1 MTHSSK
7 KCTRAALFTALACL
21 VAGPAAA
28 QSVLEEVIVTAQK
41 RAEAVSDIPIAI
53 TAITSDQMKSLGILT
68 KQDIANFTPSMS
80 YQETAGGDEGN
91 RIYLRGIGR
100 QTNITGTEPGVGLY
114 NNGFYAAE
122 VRALSGSVDR
132 IERIEILR
140 GPQGTLYGRNTTGG
154 AINVITKQPGDELEH
169 IARVRAGNYKARSI
183 ELTSSGPIIDNVGYL
198 LHYTK
203 SDQDSFYDNVS
214 GPDPVGVDERYIEGQ
229 LEVDFS
235 DNINWN
241 LRYSSARYEIEA
253 LKLAKLD
260 GYRNEPGAPSKL
272 VPVALN
278 AEVFS
283 LLPVGPGQ
291 SDPFKISSDFQGSV
305 KFDNNDNYQSILTI
319 DLDAMGI
326 RLLNGYETY
335 NWYGQKDYDGVVAPA
350 SALESIGQDQT
361 STQHELQFISNGEG
375 NIDWVVGLF
384 YFEDELDLPYTIND
398 SNNPFLIDNI
408 SGVAN
413 PEGIVYRQVG
423 VLDSTSKAIYG
434 QLQWRATDL
443 LTLSAG
449 LRYSE
454 DEKEG
459 QETQTI
465 FYDSFLDNCGESFLP
480 AVIASGNPYSNPAGC
495 SRFGSLISDL
505 EGDHKES
512 WDAVSW
518 RLNAS
523 YELTDASMAYA
534 TVSKGYKPGGFRLGG
549 IQDDPETAANES
561 VVDNEELIAYEIGY
575 KGAIFD
581 ALSLNTA
588 IFYYDYTDM
597 QVQLAILDPR
607 SGIVNFKLANAS
619 SAKVY
624 GFELE
629 SIWAV
634 TEKLTLLG
642 NYSYLHSEFLDDFFV
657 SDTKT
662 NIVRNVKGNELNRT
676 PNNKFTL
683 AAYYVQ
689 PVGAGDIVFTV
700 NYSYVDDQYVTV
712 FNDDIETIESYQQ
725 VNARVSWQPT
735 SEAYEVALFGRN
747 LTDELSFA
755 NDYLVTALED
765 GARRSGNPISPR
777 VYGVEV
783 AVFF

>member
-1 MTHSSK
+1 MSHSSA
-7 KCTRAALFTALACL
+7 KCTRAALFTALASL
-21 VAGPAAA
+21 VAGPVTA
-28 QSVLEEVIVTAQK
+28 QSVLEEIIVTAQK

-53 TAITSDQMKSLGILT
+53 TAITSDQMNALGIIT

-80 YQETAGGDEGN
+80 YRETVSGGGGN

-100 QTNITGTEPGVGLY
+100 ETNATGTEPGVGIY
-114 NNGFYAAE
+114 NNGFYTSEAG
-122 VRALSGSVDR
+122 VLSGSVDR

-154 AINVITKQPGDELEH
+154 AVNVVTKQPGDEFEH
-169 IARVRAGNYKARSI
+169 IARVRAGNYNLLSI
-183 ELTSSGPIIDNVGYL
+183 ELTSSGPITDNVGYL

-214 GPDPVGVDERYIEGQ
+214 GPDPIGVNADYIEGQ
-229 LEVDFS
+229 IEVDFS
-235 DNINWN
+235 DNINWHM
-241 LRYSSARYEIEA
+241 RYVTARYENEA
-253 LKLAKLD
+253 FKPAKLD

-272 VPVALN
+272 GEIALN
-278 AEVFS
+278 PELFS
-283 LLPVGPGQ
+283 LLAVGPGQ
-291 SDPFKISSDFQGSV
+291 SDPFKLSADVKGSA
-305 KFDNNDNYQSILTI
+305 KLDDSDNYQSTLTI
-319 DLDAMGI
+319 DLEAMRI
-326 RLLNGYETY
+326 RLLNGYQSSS
-335 NWYGQKDYDGVVAPA
+335 WYAQTDFDGVVSPA
-350 SALESIGQDQT
+350 SYFELTGQDET
-361 STQHELQFISNGEG
+361 ATQHEVQLISNGKG
-375 NIDWVVGLF
+375 AIDWVVGLF
-384 YFEDELDLPYTIND
+384 YFDSKLDQPYTIGD
-398 SNNPFLIDNI
+398 DNNPFLIDNI
-408 SGVAN
+408 SGAVN
-413 PEGIVYRQVG
+413 PKGTVYRQVG
-423 VLDSTSKAIYG
+423 QLDSTSKAIYG
-434 QLQWRATDL
+434 QLEWRATDRL
-443 LTLSAG
+443 ALSAG

-459 QETQTI
+459 HESQAI

-480 AVIASGNPYSNPAGC
+480 EVIASGNPYSNPVGC
-495 SRFGSLISDL
+495 SRFGALVSDL
-505 EGDHKES
+505 EDDHKES

-523 YELTDASMAYA
+523 YELTEASMAYA
-534 TVSKGYKPGGFRLGG
+534 TVSNGYKPGGFRLGG
-549 IQDDPETAANES
+549 MQDDPQTDANES
-561 VVDNEELIAYEIGY
+561 VVENEELIAYEIGY
-575 KGAIFD
+575 KGTIFET
-581 ALSLNTA
+581 LSLNTA
-588 IFYYDYTDM
+588 VFYYDYTDI
-597 QVQLAILDPR
+597 QVQLSILDPS

-619 SAKVY
+619 RSKVY

-629 SIWAV
+629 SIWAA

-676 PNNKFTL
+676 PNHKFTL

-689 PVGAGDIVFTV
+689 PVGAGDIVFTA
-700 NYSYVDDQYVTV
+700 NYSYVDEQYVTV
-712 FNDDIETIESYQQ
+712 FNDDIESIEIYQQ

-755 NDYLVTALED
+755 NEYLVSGLAD
-765 GARRSGNPISPR
+765 GARRSGRPINPR